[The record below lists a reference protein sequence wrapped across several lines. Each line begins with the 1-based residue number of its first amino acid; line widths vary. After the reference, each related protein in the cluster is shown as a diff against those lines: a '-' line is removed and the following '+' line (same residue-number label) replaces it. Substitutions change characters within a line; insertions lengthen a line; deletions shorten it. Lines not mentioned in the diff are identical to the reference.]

1 MSRNNAAEHHVQPR
15 RPLKVQPEVP
25 AFRAIGIQAVAAAA
39 PLQRRPAPRH
49 QEMVQEMVTEL
60 PPLLRKDKFID

>member
-1 MSRNNAAEHHVQPR
+1 MMSRNNNAERRVQAR

-39 PLQRRPAPRH
+39 MQRRAAPRH
-49 QEMVQEMVTEL
+49 QDVVREL
-60 PPLLRKDKFID
+60 PPLLRKDKFVD

>member
-1 MSRNNAAEHHVQPR
+1 MPRNNAAERHIQPR

-39 PLQRRPAPRH
+39 PLQRRAAPRH
-49 QEMVQEMVTEL
+49 QEVVLTEL
-60 PPLLRKDKFID
+60 PPLLRKDKFVD